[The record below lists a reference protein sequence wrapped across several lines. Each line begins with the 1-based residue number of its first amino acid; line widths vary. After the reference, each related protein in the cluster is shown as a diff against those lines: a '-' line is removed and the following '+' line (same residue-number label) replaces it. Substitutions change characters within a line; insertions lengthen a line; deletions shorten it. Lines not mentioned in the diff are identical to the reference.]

1 MTCLFL
7 QIFCVNYL
15 VSQHHLRCHCYIAL
29 NVMAAS
35 LCKSKN
41 EFFSVTIVK
50 VIISS
55 EKLLR
60 YLIPVLEKDCI
71 PSAEEQ
77 WQLNTSFILYKF
89 LVTEISG
96 KIETCWGLGWVM
108 RTLGGL
114 WGQKQLI
121 RSCDAKEGDGF
132 FGSSK
137 EVTLGGQ
144 FTELPQPGLKEP
156 W

>member
-108 RTLGGL
+108 RSETTHKELWCQGRRWLLWELQGGDLGRSVHWATSAWPEGTLVVPTVL
-114 WGQKQLI
+114 
-121 RSCDAKEGDGF
+121 D
-132 FGSSK
+132 
-137 EVTLGGQ
+137 
-144 FTELPQPGLKEP
+144 
-156 W
+156 